1 MLIALTGGA
10 RRRGHSHESIRE
22 RDARACSSTPSR
34 KASSGVDG
42 VEATI
47 PGAQSLIRLAL
58 VGAASESIRLPEP
71 FEARTCLKRSCVKW
85 WPLSVSFERYLKHTT
100 RAEPAGAKTQA

>member
-1 MLIALTGGA
+1 MEAPPFIMPGGRSHGAL
-10 RRRGHSHESIRE
+10 
-22 RDARACSSTPSR
+22 SR

-47 PGAQSLIRLAL
+47 PGAQSLIRPAL

-85 WPLSVSFERYLKHTT
+85 WPLSVSFERYLKLTT
-100 RAEPAGAKTQA
+100 RPEPAGAKTQA